1 MPNSPDAV
9 VVGGG
14 VIGLSAAW
22 RLGQHGVSVTVVD
35 PAPGSGASHAAA
47 GMLAPVTEVHYG
59 EQRALALALAAAKAY
74 PDFVAELQDISG
86 VEIGYRDCGTLAV
99 ATDGDD
105 RAVLDDLAAFQ
116 GRLGLDVESL
126 TGRECREIEP
136 MLAPGVRG
144 GIRVAGDHQVDN
156 RRLVA
161 ALLIAIERTG
171 VAVRRSAANEVTST
185 CVRLSDDTSIE
196 AATVVVAAGCWS
208 SRLVDVPVRPVKG
221 QILRLHAPTP
231 FISTNVRALV
241 HGSSIY
247 VVPRRGG
254 ELVIGATMEEQGY
267 DVTVTAG
274 AVYELLR
281 DAHTVLPGIS
291 ELALVETYAGLRPG
305 SPDNAPLVGRLD
317 NAVVVATGHGRNGV
331 LLAPVTA
338 DAVTGLVTT
347 GHAPDLFAGFG
358 PERFVRSAV

>member
-1 MPNSPDAV
+1 MPDSPDVV

-22 RLGQHGVSVTVVD
+22 RLRQHGVTVTVVD
-35 PAPGSGASHAAA
+35 PAPGHGASHAAA

-59 EQRALALALAAAKAY
+59 EERVLGLALAAANAY
-74 PDFVAELQDISG
+74 PEFVAELEAQSG
-86 VEIGYRDCGTLAV
+86 VDVGYRRCGTLAV

-116 GRLGLDVESL
+116 SRLGLDVETL
-126 TGRECREIEP
+126 TGRECRQVEP

-156 RRLVA
+156 RRLTA
-161 ALLIAIERTG
+161 ALLIALERTAAH
-171 VAVRRSAANEVTST
+171 VSRNSATDVTST
-185 CVRLSDDTSIE
+185 NVRLDNGTSID
-196 AATVVVAAGCWS
+196 AGTVVVAAGCWS
-208 SRLVDVPVRPVKG
+208 ARLVDVPIRPVKG
-221 QILRLHAPTP
+221 QILRLHTPTP
-231 FISTNVRALV
+231 FISSNVRALV
-241 HGSSIY
+241 HGTSIY
-247 VVPRRGG
+247 IVPRLDG

-305 SPDNAPLVGRLD
+305 SPDNAPLVGRLPD
-317 NAVVVATGHGRNGV
+317 TVVVATGHGRNGV

-338 DAVTGLVTT
+338 DAVASLVTT
-347 GHAPDLFAGFG
+347 GQLPELFAGFG
-358 PERFVRSAV
+358 PDRFVRSPV